1 MKYVSKNNLK
11 PLKFVPQWVS
21 SHEDGSTAIEI
32 RKQIHIKEHK
42 IDQQTN
48 VQQQKEVQEV

>member
-32 RKQIHIKEHK
+32 RK
-42 IDQQTN
+42 
-48 VQQQKEVQEV
+48 